1 MEAERKE
8 VEPGL
13 LGDHIIEWLHDG
25 NIDDDCPTVIGEPP
39 VQKAS
44 KSHQTNHIHN
54 HTCEAVPTH
63 DIHRDRL
70 ISELFR
76 HCQQAWRQVI
86 EKHAVRS
93 PGTSTVDASDLQI
106 TRNEAGRFT
115 IWGDGFE
122 AGNGGLDEVLD
133 GLEAL
138 EETVVLLIATIAQKL
153 LRRRLSHITVLYRIS
168 RSVRHMS
175 RRFHPKK
182 FYCTSAFDTGKK
194 IVTLKS
200 HPNLDARCNT
210 YYYPFFD

>member
-1 MEAERKE
+1 MKWFLYCFNQPSLSQQPRRIGNMEAERKE
-8 VEPGL
+8 IEPEL
-13 LGDHIIEWLHDG
+13 LGNRIIGWLHDG
-25 NIDDDCPTVIGEPP
+25 NIDDDRPTVTGEPP
-39 VQKAS
+39 AQKAS
-44 KSHQTNHIHN
+44 RSHQTSHIRN
-54 HTCEAVPTH
+54 NNCEAVPDH

-86 EKHAVRS
+86 EKHAVGS

-153 LRRRLSHITVLYRIS
+153 LRRRLSHITVLYRVS
-168 RSVRHMS
+168 RSVRHTS
-175 RRFHPKK
+175 RKLHPKK
-182 FYCTSAFDTGKK
+182 FCCILQFS
-194 IVTLKS
+194 V
-200 HPNLDARCNT
+200 
-210 YYYPFFD
+210 